1 MALNMVELGRELG
14 LFLLEQLQGDGSFV
28 VGVHQAAALV
38 FDVRPPG
45 RQGADCSIFVTL
57 KAP

>member
-1 MALNMVELGRELG
+1 MVQLARELG
-14 LFLLEQLQGDGSFV
+14 LFLFEQVKGDGSFV

-45 RQGADCSIFVTL
+45 GEGADCPVFVAL
-57 KAP
+57 KAV

>member
-1 MALNMVELGRELG
+1 MVELGRELG